1 MSMEVGNLGRIC
13 SSLFSMDYGNL
24 RIEGR
29 KEWKDGI
36 NYIVEDFKFKVEE
49 VVFILVCKRDLLMVF
64 EIVNKI

>member
-49 VVFILVCKRDLLMVF
+49 VVFILVC
-64 EIVNKI
+64 